1 MVIGGGAMRDSA
13 NEVLRAI
20 ATYGP
25 LSRAQIAR
33 DLGLSGPTLTQ
44 ATKYLIERGLVCELE
59 QSPSTG
65 GRPATLLGLVAGAG
79 QVIGVKLAEDHL
91 VGVVVDLESNVQ
103 WNFEEDFNSRGHD
116 AIASLSKILHKHSK
130 RVKGQLLGIG
140 IGVPGVVS
148 PGDSGTTDSAILG
161 WSSVNV
167 GQVLSEDLN
176 TPVLLENDVNTL
188 SITESL
194 FGRGRDV
201 SNFLTVTLGRGIGLG
216 IVINGELF
224 SGSHGAGEIGHV
236 TSVVNGLACE
246 CGKNGCLETIAS
258 DPAILKRAV
267 ADGVVTKNATIEKLW
282 ELARKDSKIAIKYF
296 KPAGEALG
304 IALANVVNVFG
315 PELLLISGEGSQ
327 AWDIW
332 NKFVL
337 TPLNENVVPTMRKFE
352 IEIDPWDDAKWAL
365 GATAIVL
372 QASLSRGHVHNASFQ
387 AVKNRLRVIPGAK
400 KLAQ

>member
-1 MVIGGGAMRDSA
+1 MRDSA

-33 DLGLSGPTLTQ
+33 DLSLSGPTLTQ
-44 ATKYLIERGLVCELE
+44 ATKYLIARGLVCELE

-79 QVIGVKLAEDHL
+79 QVIGIKLAEDHL

-103 WNFEEDFNSRGHD
+103 WNFEEVFNSRGSD
-116 AIASLSKILHKHSK
+116 AITLLSKILLKHSK
-130 RVKGQLLGIG
+130 KVKGQILGIG

-167 GQVLSEDLN
+167 GQLLSEILKV
-176 TPVLLENDVNTL
+176 PVLLENDVNTL

-194 FGRGRDV
+194 YGRGRDV
-201 SNFLTVTLGRGIGLG
+201 SNFLTITLGRGIGLG
-216 IVINGELF
+216 IVINGELYT
-224 SGSHGAGEIGHV
+224 GSHGAGEIGHV
-236 TSVVNGLACE
+236 TSVANGLLCE
-246 CGKNGCLETIAS
+246 CGKRGCLETVAS
-258 DPAILKRAV
+258 DPAILSRAIS
-267 ADGVVTKNATIEKLW
+267 DGVLPKNSDISKLW
-282 ELARKDSKIAIKYF
+282 DLARKDVKVATKYF
-296 KPAGEALG
+296 KPAGEALSLA
-304 IALANVVNVFG
+304 IANVVNVFG
-315 PELLLISGEGSQ
+315 PELVLISGEGSQ

-332 NKFVL
+332 QKFVL
-337 TPLNENVVPTMRKFE
+337 KSLNENVVPTMKKFE

-372 QASLSRGHVHNASFQ
+372 QASLSRNHRANASLTEVKHRLSVASKFGHVS
-387 AVKNRLRVIPGAK
+387 
-400 KLAQ
+400 

>member
-1 MVIGGGAMRDSA
+1 MRDSA

-44 ATKYLIERGLVCELE
+44 ATKYLIGSGLICELE

-65 GRPATLLGLVAGAG
+65 GRPATQLGLVAGAG
-79 QVIGVKLAEDHL
+79 QVIGVKLAADHL
-91 VGVVVDLESNVQ
+91 VGVCVDLESNVQ
-103 WNFEEDFNSRGHD
+103 WNFEEKFNSRGTE
-116 AIASLSKILHKHSK
+116 AIALLTKILLKQSK

-148 PGDSGTTDSAILG
+148 PGDSGTTDSAILQ
-161 WSSVNV
+161 WASTNV
-167 GQVLSEDLN
+167 GGLLTDVLK

-201 SNFLTVTLGRGIGLG
+201 SNFLTITLGRGIGLG
-216 IVINGELF
+216 IVINGELYT
-224 SGSHGAGEIGHV
+224 GSHGAGEIGHV
-236 TSVVNGLACE
+236 TSVIDGVPCE

-258 DPAILKRAV
+258 DPAILKRAISD
-267 ADGVVTKNATIEKLW
+267 AVVPKNASISKLW
-282 ELARKDSKIAIKYF
+282 ALARQNPEIATKYF
-296 KPAGEALG
+296 KPAAEALG
-304 IALANVVNVFG
+304 LALSNVINVFG
-315 PELLLISGEGSQ
+315 PELILISGEGSE

-332 NKFVL
+332 QKWVTNSLK
-337 TPLNENVVPTMRKFE
+337 ENVVPTMRKFE

-372 QASLSRGHVHNASFQ
+372 QASLSRGHVQNATLQ
-387 AVKNRLRVIPGAK
+387 EVKNRLRVTPNNPKNIK
-400 KLAQ
+400 

>member
-1 MVIGGGAMRDSA
+1 MGGGAMRDST

-44 ATKYLIERGLVCELE
+44 ATKYLIARGLIAELE

-65 GRPATLLGLVAGAG
+65 GRPATLLGLVPGAG

-103 WNFEEDFNSRGHD
+103 WNFEEDFNSRGSD
-116 AIASLSKILHKHSK
+116 AINALSKILLKHSK
-130 RVKGQLLGIG
+130 KVKGQLLGIG

-167 GQVLSEDLN
+167 GQMLSEALE
-176 TPVLLENDVNTL
+176 TPVLLDNDVNTL

-194 FGRGRDV
+194 YGRGRDV

-236 TSVVNGLACE
+236 TSEVNGLLCE

-258 DPAILKRAV
+258 DPAILSRAI
-267 ADGVVTKNATIEKLW
+267 ADGVLSKNSTIEKLW
-282 ELARKDSKIAIKYF
+282 ELARKDSKIASKYF

-304 IALANVVNVFG
+304 LALANVINVFG

-327 AWDIW
+327 AWDVW
-332 NKFVL
+332 QSFVL
-337 TPLNENVVPTMRKFE
+337 DVLQANVVPTMRKFE

-372 QASLSRGHVHNASFQ
+372 QASLSRGQTHNDTFQ
-387 AVKNRLRVIPGAK
+387 EVKNRLRLDRK
-400 KLAQ
+400 FYEN

>member
-1 MVIGGGAMRDSA
+1 MRDSA

-20 ATYGP
+20 ATSGP

-33 DLGLSGPTLTQ
+33 DLSLSGPTLTQ
-44 ATKYLIERGLVCELE
+44 ATKYLIARGLICELE

-79 QVIGVKLAEDHL
+79 QVIGIKLAEDHL

-103 WNFEEDFNSRGHD
+103 WNFEEVFNSRGSD
-116 AIASLSKILHKHSK
+116 AINLLSKILLKHSK
-130 RVKGQLLGIG
+130 KVKGQILGIG

-167 GQVLSEDLN
+167 GQLLSEILK

-194 FGRGRDV
+194 YGRGRDV
-201 SNFLTVTLGRGIGLG
+201 SNFLTITLGRGIGLG
-216 IVINGELF
+216 IVINGELYT
-224 SGSHGAGEIGHV
+224 GSHGAGEIGHV
-236 TSVVNGLACE
+236 TSVANGLLCE
-246 CGKNGCLETIAS
+246 CGKRGCLETVAS
-258 DPAILKRAV
+258 DPAILSRAIS
-267 ADGVVTKNATIEKLW
+267 DGVLPKNADITKLW
-282 ELARKDSKIAIKYF
+282 DLARKDVKVATKYF
-296 KPAGEALG
+296 KPAGEALSLA
-304 IALANVVNVFG
+304 IANVVNVFG
-315 PELLLISGEGSQ
+315 PELVLISGEGSQ

-332 NKFVL
+332 QKFVL
-337 TPLNENVVPTMRKFE
+337 KSLNENVVPTMKKFE

-372 QASLSRGHVHNASFQ
+372 QASLSRNHRANASLTE
-387 AVKNRLRVIPGAK
+387 VKHRLSVVSKFGRVS
-400 KLAQ
+400 

>member
-1 MVIGGGAMRDSA
+1 MRDSA

-44 ATKYLIERGLVCELE
+44 ATKYLMARGLVCELE

-65 GRPATLLGLVAGAG
+65 GRRATLLGLVAGAG

-116 AIASLSKILHKHSK
+116 AIHSLAKILQKHSK
-130 RVKGQLLGIG
+130 KVKGQLLGIG

-167 GQVLSEDLN
+167 GQVLSETLN

-224 SGSHGAGEIGHV
+224 TGSHGAGEIGHV
-236 TSVVNGLACE
+236 TSVANGLTCE
-246 CGKNGCLETIAS
+246 CGKNGCLETIAA
-258 DPAILKRAV
+258 DPAILKRAI
-267 ADGVVTKNATIEKLW
+267 ADGVIAKNGGIESLW
-282 ELARKDSKIAIKYF
+282 DLARKDMKIATKYF
-296 KPAGEALG
+296 KPAGDALG
-304 IALANVVNVFG
+304 IALANVINVFG

-332 NKFVL
+332 QKFIL
-337 TPLNENVVPTMRKFE
+337 QPLNENVVPTMRKFE

-372 QASLSRGHVHNASFQ
+372 QASLSRGHLHNASFQ
-387 AVKNRLRVIPGAK
+387 AVKNRLRVIPGTK
-400 KLAQ
+400 KLA

>member
-1 MVIGGGAMRDSA
+1 MRDSA

-25 LSRAQIAR
+25 LSRSQIAR
-33 DLGLSGPTLTQ
+33 DLSLSGPTLTQ
-44 ATKYLIERGLVCELE
+44 ATKYLIARGLICELE

-79 QVIGVKLAEDHL
+79 QVIGIKLAEDHL

-103 WNFEEDFNSRGHD
+103 WNFEEVFNSRGSD
-116 AIASLSKILHKHSK
+116 AINLLSKILLKHSK
-130 RVKGQLLGIG
+130 KVKGQILGIG

-167 GQVLSEDLN
+167 GQLLSEILK

-194 FGRGRDV
+194 YGRGRDV
-201 SNFLTVTLGRGIGLG
+201 SNFLTITLGRGIGLG
-216 IVINGELF
+216 IVINGELYT
-224 SGSHGAGEIGHV
+224 GSHGAGEIGHV
-236 TSVVNGLACE
+236 TSVANGLPCE
-246 CGKNGCLETIAS
+246 CGKRGCLETVAS
-258 DPAILKRAV
+258 DPTILSRAIT
-267 ADGVVTKNATIEKLW
+267 DGVLPKNADISKLW
-282 ELARKDSKIAIKYF
+282 DLARKDVKVATKYF

-304 IALANVVNVFG
+304 LAIANVVNVFG
-315 PELLLISGEGSQ
+315 PELVLISGEGSQ

-332 NKFVL
+332 QKFVL
-337 TPLNENVVPTMRKFE
+337 KSLNENVVPTMKKFE

-372 QASLSRGHVHNASFQ
+372 QASLSRNHPANASLIE
-387 AVKNRLRVIPGAK
+387 VKHRLSVASKFGRVS
-400 KLAQ
+400 

>member
-1 MVIGGGAMRDSA
+1 MRDSA

-33 DLGLSGPTLTQ
+33 DLSLSGPTLTQ
-44 ATKYLIERGLVCELE
+44 ATKYLIARGLVCELE

-79 QVIGVKLAEDHL
+79 QVIGIKLAEDHL

-103 WNFEEDFNSRGHD
+103 WNFEEVFNSRGSD
-116 AIASLSKILHKHSK
+116 AITLLSKILLKHSK
-130 RVKGQLLGIG
+130 KVKGQILGIG

-167 GQVLSEDLN
+167 GQLLSEILKV
-176 TPVLLENDVNTL
+176 PVLLENDVNTL

-194 FGRGRDV
+194 YGRGRDV
-201 SNFLTVTLGRGIGLG
+201 SNFLTITLGRGIGLG
-216 IVINGELF
+216 IVINGELYT
-224 SGSHGAGEIGHV
+224 GSHGAGEIGHV
-236 TSVVNGLACE
+236 TSVANGLPCE
-246 CGKNGCLETIAS
+246 CGKRGCLETVAS
-258 DPAILKRAV
+258 DPAILSRAIS
-267 ADGVVTKNATIEKLW
+267 DGVLPKNADISKLW
-282 ELARKDSKIAIKYF
+282 DLARKDVKVATKYF
-296 KPAGEALG
+296 KPAGEALSLA
-304 IALANVVNVFG
+304 IANVVNVFG
-315 PELLLISGEGSQ
+315 PELVLISGEGSQ

-332 NKFVL
+332 QKFVL
-337 TPLNENVVPTMRKFE
+337 KSLNENVVPTMKKFE

-372 QASLSRGHVHNASFQ
+372 QASLSRNHRANASLTEVKHRLSVASKFGHVS
-387 AVKNRLRVIPGAK
+387 
-400 KLAQ
+400 

>member
-1 MVIGGGAMRDSA
+1 MRNSA

-44 ATKYLIERGLVCELE
+44 ATKYLIARGLICELE

-65 GRPATLLGLVAGAG
+65 GRPATQLGLVAGAG
-79 QVIGVKLAEDHL
+79 QVIGVKLAADRL
-91 VGVVVDLESNVQ
+91 VGVCVDLESNVQ
-103 WNFEEDFNSRGHD
+103 WNFEEKFNSRGSD
-116 AIASLSKILHKHSK
+116 AINLLSKILFKHSK
-130 RVKGQLLGIG
+130 KVKGQILGIG

-167 GQVLSEDLN
+167 GQLLSETLK

-194 FGRGRDV
+194 YGRGRDF
-201 SNFLTVTLGRGIGLG
+201 SNFLTITLGRGIGLG
-216 IVINGELF
+216 IVINGELYT
-224 SGSHGAGEIGHV
+224 GSHGAGEIGHV
-236 TSVVNGLACE
+236 TSVINGMPCE

-258 DPAILKRAV
+258 DPAILKRAIS
-267 ADGVVTKNATIEKLW
+267 DGVVPRNASISDLWTLSRKNP
-282 ELARKDSKIAIKYF
+282 KIATKYF
-296 KPAGEALG
+296 KPAAEALG
-304 IALANVVNVFG
+304 LALSNVINVIG
-315 PELLLISGEGSQ
+315 PELILISGEGSE

-332 NKFVL
+332 QGFVL
-337 TPLNENVVPTMRKFE
+337 KSLNENVVPTMRKFE

-372 QASLSRGHVHNASFQ
+372 QASLSRGQVQNATLQ
-387 AVKNRLRVIPGAK
+387 EVKNRLRITQNNPKVIK
-400 KLAQ
+400 